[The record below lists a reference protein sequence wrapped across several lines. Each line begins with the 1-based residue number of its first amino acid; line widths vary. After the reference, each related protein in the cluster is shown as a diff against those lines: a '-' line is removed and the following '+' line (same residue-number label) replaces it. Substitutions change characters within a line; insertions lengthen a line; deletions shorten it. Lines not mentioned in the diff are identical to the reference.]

1 MNRYIHTKDT
11 AAWLSD
17 SADRQTDRS
26 TTSQPAFHSHYTR
39 PPALA
44 GTSSSELKR
53 ILSVQSFTG
62 RMSLLTATSAFGLG
76 RRRRSSAQQCH
87 LHCQQCHLHCQ
98 QCHLHCLG
106 RSNEQMLYDNAYQ
119 REEIEHCTRLTAS
132 FPRQPG

>member
-17 SADRQTDRS
+17 SEDRQTDRS
-26 TTSQPAFHSHYTR
+26 TTSQPAFHSHYTGR
-39 PPALA
+39 PALA

-53 ILSVQSFTG
+53 ILAVQSFTG

-87 LHCQQCHLHCQ
+87 LHCQQCHLHCLGSTNQ
-98 QCHLHCLG
+98 QMRYH
-106 RSNEQMLYDNAYQ
+106 NACQ
-119 REEIEHCTRLTAS
+119 RDEIEHCTGLTAS